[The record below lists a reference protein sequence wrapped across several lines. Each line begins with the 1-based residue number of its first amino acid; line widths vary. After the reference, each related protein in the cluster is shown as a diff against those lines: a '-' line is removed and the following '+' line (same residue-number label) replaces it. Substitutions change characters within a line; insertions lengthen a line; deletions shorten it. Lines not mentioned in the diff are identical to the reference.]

1 MSTILRRL
9 HPILAIFAFT
19 LVSNAVAQDHSHHNH
34 GDQPEEPIERPK
46 VYLDKS
52 PRIVAYQLN
61 RLSNQRLLLVE
72 RDTTDAKYA
81 PVYSAILTRAGMS
94 RQYRD
99 EALHGLVTLN
109 KSDAITELLAAVA
122 AIDDDD
128 RQQIRV
134 GRQLAAILL
143 DQPEA
148 SLREHAGELQDAT
161 SSDNGILRAAGYAGL
176 ITAGDAESAWKQAS
190 AERDK
195 TLDFLA
201 AIPLV
206 PNAELRSS
214 QRAAVVKSI
223 NGKNDGIRRAAVQA
237 LASVPAD
244 PTANF
249 DLLAPLFGD
258 EKLRTSAVRTMLT
271 IAPESRN
278 TKTSATLAGQLVDH
292 AEATPAAQRT
302 TNDFIDAMQLADQ
315 LLARLPT
322 AMARGYRERLRA
334 VTVRVVRIH
343 TVEEEMRY
351 DVPHFAVEAGRPV
364 QIILVNEDLMPHNLV
379 VTIPDALQDVAI
391 AGAALGT
398 TPGRDGKL
406 YVPDTDQVLHATSM
420 VQPEKQ
426 ERLTFTAP
434 TEPGEYPYVCTFPR
448 HWMRMYGVMV
458 VVEDLDAYL
467 KNPVEPKDPT
477 GNNRSFVQ
485 AWTPADFAG
494 TIEDGI
500 RGRLPD
506 IGARIFKEA
515 TCASCHKMQ
524 GQGGAVGPELT
535 DIMKRWKGDRAAILR
550 EILEPSHKI
559 DPKYAVNI
567 IITDEGLSISG
578 IVQAEDK
585 KTISI
590 LENPEAKEP
599 RVIDRDS
606 IDDMVKSD
614 KSMMPKALLDRF
626 TKDEIFELLAW
637 ITAAK

>member
-1 MSTILRRL
+1 MIIISPRLRST
-9 HPILAIFAFT
+9 PAIIALMFASAAF
-19 LVSNAVAQDHSHHNH
+19 AQEHSHHNH
-34 GDQPEEPIERPK
+34 GEQPEEPVERPK

-72 RDTTDAKYA
+72 RHTTDAKYA

-94 RQYRD
+94 RQHRD

-109 KSDAITELLAAVA
+109 KSDAVTELLGAVG

-128 RQQIRV
+128 RQQARV
-134 GRQLAAILL
+134 GRQLATILL
-143 DQPEA
+143 DQPESA
-148 SLREHAGELQDAT
+148 LQKHANALQEAT
-161 SSDNGILRAAGYAGL
+161 SSDSGVLRAAGYAGL
-176 ITAGDAESAWKQAS
+176 ITAGDANTAWQQAS
-190 AERDK
+190 GEAGK

-206 PNAELRSS
+206 PHAELRSS
-214 QRAAVVKSI
+214 QRAAVVESI
-223 NGKNDGIRRAAVQA
+223 AGENNGVRRAAIQA
-237 LASVPAD
+237 LASVPAE

-258 EKLRTSAVRTMLT
+258 GELRTAAVRTMLT
-271 IAPESRN
+271 IDPASRN
-278 TKTSATLAGQLVDH
+278 AETSATLADQLVNH
-292 AEATPAAQRT
+292 AEATPAADRT
-302 TNDFIDAMQLADQ
+302 SNDFVDAMELADQ

-322 AMARGYRERLRA
+322 AKARSYRERLRA

-351 DVPHFAVEAGRPV
+351 DIPYFAVEAGRDV
-364 QIILVNEDLMPHNLV
+364 QIVLANEDLMPHNLV
-379 VTIPDALQDVAI
+379 VTVPGALQDVAI

-458 VVEDLDAYL
+458 VVEDLDAFL
-467 KNPVEPKDPT
+467 KNPIEPKDPT

-485 AWTPADFAG
+485 AWTLADFAG
-494 TIEDGI
+494 TIEDGL

-535 DIMKRWKGDRAAILR
+535 DIMKRWKGDRAGILR

-559 DPKYAVNI
+559 DPKYAVHI

-578 IVQAEDK
+578 IVQAEEKD
-585 KTISI
+585 TISI

-599 RVIDRDS
+599 RVVERDS

-626 TKDEIFELLAW
+626 TKDEVFELLAW
-637 ITAAK
+637 ITAER